1 MGTSTG
7 GKTLQ
12 VDVAASPPLAR
23 APSSPPPPPPADKDC
38 PVVEIPY
45 FVVEQMFN

>member
-23 APSSPPPPPPADKDC
+23 APSSPPPLAAAKDC